1 MPTPQQVKELRE
13 RTGSGVMDCKK
24 ALIESGDDVEKAI
37 DWLRA
42 KGLASAA
49 KKAGR
54 AASEGVVYAHVTAD
68 GRGGALLELNC
79 ETDFVTRT
87 ERFQELVRDM
97 VAHVWTAAPS
107 FVTRAEAGDAPADK
121 VLYEQRFTKDS
132 AKSVEEVLRES
143 VAVIGEN
150 IQARRFARFE
160 LGSAHGLVHSYIHGG
175 GTHGVLIEVKTD
187 SGAAA
192 SDDRFKTLVNELALH
207 IAAMAP
213 EYVRREEISADA
225 FEKERAV
232 QLEKTIAEGKPEAIA
247 AKIVDGRMNK
257 WYEEVCLL
265 DQGFLGDDKNKN
277 RARVADVAKQLGAS
291 IEVVRFARLVM
302 GEGIEKKVTDF
313 AAEVAA
319 QAGQA

>member
-1 MPTPQQVKELRE
+1 MPTAQQVKELRE

-24 ALIESGDDVEKAI
+24 ALTECGDDIEKAI

-54 AASEGVVYAHVTAD
+54 AASEGVVYAHVAAD
-68 GRGGALLELNC
+68 GRGGALLEVNC
-79 ETDFVTRT
+79 ETDFVTKT
-87 ERFQELVRDM
+87 EKFQQLVKGL
-97 VAHVWTAAPS
+97 VAHVWTAAPA

-121 VLYEQRFTKDS
+121 VFYEQTMNGTTVDAYLK
-132 AKSVEEVLRES
+132 ES

-150 IQARRFARFE
+150 IQARRMARFE
-160 LGSAHGLVHSYIHGG
+160 LASEFGIVHAYIHGG
-175 GTHGVLIEVKTD
+175 GSHGVLLEVKTD
-187 SGAAA
+187 SAAA
-192 SDDRFKTLVNELALH
+192 AADDRFKTLANELCLH
-207 IAAMAP
+207 VAAMGP
-213 EYVRREEISADA
+213 EFVRREEVTQASYD
-225 FEKERAV
+225 KERAV
-232 QLEKTIAEGKPEAIA
+232 QIEKTIAEGKPEAMA

-277 RARVADVAKQLGAS
+277 RSRIAAVEKELGAK
-291 IEVVRFARLVM
+291 IEVVRFSRLVM
-302 GEGIEKKVTDF
+302 GEGIEKKESDF

-319 QAGQA
+319 QAGLK